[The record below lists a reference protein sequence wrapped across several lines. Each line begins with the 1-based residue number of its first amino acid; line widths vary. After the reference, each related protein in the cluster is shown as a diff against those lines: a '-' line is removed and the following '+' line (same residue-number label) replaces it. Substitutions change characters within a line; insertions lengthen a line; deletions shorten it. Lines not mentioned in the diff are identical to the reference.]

1 MLTHGIVRLQ
11 AVDHKFRE
19 DLGDLLAG
27 ESSRWLEPGEGGVAQ
42 AKQRFDDN
50 FSVEIRA
57 EITRFD
63 AFLQDDGPDV
73 FVVFEQDVGGNGRFR
88 IQSHQYFLRVG

>member
-27 ESSRWLEPGEGGVAQ
+27 KPPRWLEPGEGGVAQ
-42 AKQRFDDN
+42 AEQRFDDN
-50 FSVEIRA
+50 LSVEI
-57 EITRFD
+57 
-63 AFLQDDGPDV
+63 
-73 FVVFEQDVGGNGRFR
+73 
-88 IQSHQYFLRVG
+88 